1 LATPGVQRLDFSA
14 MELLHGQYQVRVFDD
29 LGEMHNGRFVVS
41 HHD

>member
-1 LATPGVQRLDFSA
+1 
-14 MELLHGQYQVRVFDD
+14 MELLPGQYQVRVFDD